1 MTKKQGFSPADIT
14 PGPQSEYPK
23 RLAHI
28 ATLKPGRWHEVKE
41 FQSKDGAKAQ
51 LFRLRRN
58 LELIPNGVWEF
69 ATQRMATG
77 SRLMA
82 KYQGPAK
89 KPTVSWWRNGDLV
102 SEVPEDEAKAKS
114 AGAKARWT
122 GANKGKGRLTK
133 DQKQRA
139 LKRGRG

>member
-1 MTKKQGFSPADIT
+1 MTKDKFDPVDIS

-28 ATLKPGRWHEVKE
+28 ATLKPGRWHQVRE
-41 FQSKDGAKAQ
+41 FESVDGAKAQ
-51 LFRLRRN
+51 LFRIRRDPSVV
-58 LELIPNGVWEF
+58 PNGVWEF
-69 ATQRMATG
+69 ATQRMDGG

-89 KPTVSWWRNGDLV
+89 KPDISWWRNGELV
-102 SEVPEDEAKAKS
+102 TEVPEDEAKAKS
-114 AGAKARWT
+114 AGAKKRWT
-122 GANKGKGRLTK
+122 GANKGKGRMTK
-133 DQKQRA
+133 DQKKAA